1 MSQIYKTLTSGGPIP
16 PNIPTSFLLD
26 DGNSAVPAANV
37 IQVHGNIGAT
47 TSIGASNEIVITVQN
62 AGFTWS
68 EQNISF
74 AAAVENGYF
83 CNNALTATL
92 PASGG
97 LVIGNTII
105 FYVDTANPVVIQAGA
120 GERIQIGSTISA
132 LGGTAT
138 SNTRGSILELVY
150 KVSDSTWHTISGPGS
165 WTLV

>member
-16 PNIPTSFLLD
+16 PNIPTSFVTD
-26 DGNSAVPAANV
+26 NGTATPAMNILNV
-37 IQVHGNIGAT
+37 NGGTGVT
-47 TSIGASNEIVITVQN
+47 TSAPGSSNQIVVTVIN
-62 AGFTWS
+62 DGFTWS
-68 EQNISF
+68 EKTANF
-74 AAAVENGYF
+74 AAVVENGYF

-105 FYVDTANPVVIQAGA
+105 FYVDTGSPVIIQAGA
-120 GERIQIGSTISA
+120 GEFIQIGMNISA
-132 LGGTAT
+132 SGGTAT

-165 WTLV
+165 WTLL